1 MSEVMNLPEF
11 AEVLSEL
18 EQELIAEGI
27 DPETFKGPDIHFVM
41 ILSDDAIYLDGGL
54 SGASAVR
61 NSGAASAAE
70 SISSLGAKLSADY
83 ESGDV
88 IALYFPTPANI
99 NKLYE
104 ALGESPIYP
113 MTELED
119 DSLHPEIYA
128 VAKRHGI
135 SAASD
140 DTDIRQEY
148 LFQSWRYVNF
158 ILSFYWLLCT

>member
-99 NKLYE
+99 NKHQQTLR
-104 ALGESPIYP
+104 GVGRESYLP
-113 MTELED
+113 D
-119 DSLHPEIYA
+119 DR
-128 VAKRHGI
+128 VGGR
-135 SAASD
+135 
-140 DTDIRQEY
+140 
-148 LFQSWRYVNF
+148 
-158 ILSFYWLLCT
+158 